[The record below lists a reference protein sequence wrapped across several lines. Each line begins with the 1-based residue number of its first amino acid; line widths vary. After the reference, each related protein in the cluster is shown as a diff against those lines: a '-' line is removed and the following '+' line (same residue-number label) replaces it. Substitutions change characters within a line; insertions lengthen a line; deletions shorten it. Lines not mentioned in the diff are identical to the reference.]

1 MNTPQQGAQR
11 PSPGGLRQDG
21 NLDVLAILERK
32 LLLGLEDAVLKHRR
46 NDVRPHRGSRSH
58 EDSPFLRGQ
67 YGTAFVTV
75 KVEHSASDKGVTV
88 QEAKPVSTV

>member
-32 LLLGLEDAVLKHRR
+32 LFLGLEDAVLKHRR
-46 NDVRPHRGSRSH
+46 NDVRPR
-58 EDSPFLRGQ
+58 
-67 YGTAFVTV
+67 
-75 KVEHSASDKGVTV
+75 
-88 QEAKPVSTV
+88 

>member
-46 NDVRPHRGSRSH
+46 NDVRPH
-58 EDSPFLRGQ
+58 
-67 YGTAFVTV
+67 
-75 KVEHSASDKGVTV
+75 
-88 QEAKPVSTV
+88 